1 VVARLLAAGADVH
14 AVDDWALRL
23 AAQNGHDAVVA
34 RLLAAGADVH
44 AYDDQALRLAAMHGH
59 DVVVARLL
67 AAGADVHAE
76 DDFALRMAAIHGH
89 DAVVVRLL
97 AAGGANVHAQ
107 ALRAATRKRVRED
120 LIDAMTRELTV
131 EEVEALLARKRQAIA
146 DAARG

>member
-14 AVDDWALRL
+14 ARDDQALCM
-23 AAQNGHDAVVA
+23 AAKNGHDAMVA

-44 AYDDQALRLAAMHGH
+44 AYDDQALRLAAMN
-59 DVVVARLL
+59 
-67 AAGADVHAE
+67 
-76 DDFALRMAAIHGH
+76 GH
-89 DAVVVRLL
+89 DAVVARLL

-107 ALRAATRKRVRED
+107 ALRAATGKRVRED